1 MNIITQQTVEFVLQ
15 RLKQQNVS
23 IVDLTWF
30 NQYSQISLEGDLI
43 LLFDV
48 ADPIYFEHEKIAWIK
63 SLNKP
68 VIFIGHPNTLMPCP
82 VIPFLSWLRFRP
94 QNYKP
99 KEARDTFFVTLNRK
113 PHDHRL
119 LFFNQISQTPSLL
132 TKGYTSFFQNDSK
145 HEIANLELDND
156 IVRLQNLAQII
167 DEKQRY
173 SLFEIVCETCPAEDQ
188 LFFTEKTTKCLAS
201 ETPLLLIGS
210 RFSLTTLKNHYGFHT
225 FGLDDSYD
233 VLSSIE
239 KRIESVIK
247 QANLFFDTPLNSV
260 FDNAKR
266 NAYHLFNDFDKIH
279 DELFYRFLRK
289 HLGPFIL

>member
-1 MNIITQQTVEFVLQ
+1 MNTITQQTVEFVLR

-23 IVDLTWF
+23 VVDLTWF

-68 VIFIGHPNTLMPCP
+68 VVFIGHPNSIIPCP

-94 QNYKP
+94 QSYEQ
-99 KEARDTFFVTLNRK
+99 KESRDNFFVSLNRK

-119 LFFNQISQTPSLL
+119 LYFDQISKSPDLL
-132 TKGYTSFFQNDSK
+132 TRGYTSFFQKDSK
-145 HEIANLELDND
+145 HEISSLKLDDD
-156 IVRLQNLAQII
+156 IVKLQNLAQTI
-167 DEKQRY
+167 DEKQRH

-188 LFFTEKTTKCLAS
+188 LFFTEKTTKCIAS

-210 RFSLTTLKNHYGFHT
+210 RFSLSTLKNYYGFKD

-233 VLSSIE
+233 AFKTVE
-239 KRIESVIK
+239 KRIESVIT
-247 QANLFFDTPLNSV
+247 QASLFFNSPLNPV

-266 NAYHLFNDFDKIH
+266 NAYHLFNKFDTIH
-279 DELFYRFLRK
+279 DSIFYNYLRR
-289 HLGPFIL
+289 HLGTIVV